1 MKTIMNSTNN
11 AKLALQ
17 FAIDDFSRK
26 KTEYNVANQR
36 DTQEM
41 LMTSRVLKR
50 EVIDMADT
58 MDLMTEIITKQND
71 SITDMKGIL
80 SAALGVDINS
90 GSPLLKN

>member
-71 SITDMKGIL
+71 SI
-80 SAALGVDINS
+80 
-90 GSPLLKN
+90 